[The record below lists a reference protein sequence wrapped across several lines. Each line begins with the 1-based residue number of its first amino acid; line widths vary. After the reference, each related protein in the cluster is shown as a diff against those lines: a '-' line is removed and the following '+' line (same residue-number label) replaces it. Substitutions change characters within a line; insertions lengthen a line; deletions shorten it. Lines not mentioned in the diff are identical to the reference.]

1 MVDTSTVK
9 PLGSIQ
15 QLDIIIGGHTFQI
28 SVVVLKLEAQGAYPL
43 MLGRPWLRMANIK
56 QNWRKNTVTFRKGKT
71 KIRVSTQEKAA
82 TTHDYLPLYAESVN
96 MMEK

>member
-28 SVVVLKLEAQGAYPL
+28 SSVVLKLESQGAYPL
-43 MLGRPWLRMANIK
+43 LLGRPC
-56 QNWRKNTVTFRKGKT
+56 
-71 KIRVSTQEKAA
+71 
-82 TTHDYLPLYAESVN
+82 
-96 MMEK
+96 